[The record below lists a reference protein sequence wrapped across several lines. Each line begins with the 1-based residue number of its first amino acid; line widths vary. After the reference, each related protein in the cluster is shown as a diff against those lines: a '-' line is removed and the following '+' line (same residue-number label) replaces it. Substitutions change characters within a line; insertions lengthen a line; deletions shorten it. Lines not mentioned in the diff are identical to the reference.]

1 MTSRQRVAIAIAISI
16 VALVAMG
23 GYAVLRLVHW
33 HRYGIAGLTYVPP
46 VPGASKSSPPKVAP
60 KSRLAFGTPGAIV
73 FVYPGGIAERSGIRA
88 GDVIRSINGIAI
100 TDIAP
105 LSALNERLRTGDR
118 IRYVLVHDGHERS
131 VEITLVSP
139 LHNGYFLLNI
149 IVAALVADLFFAIGI
164 LVLARG
170 PDDRRS
176 AVLFAMVTFGALSL
190 IGAIP
195 ASLDGSN
202 IRGITVASTA
212 IISVAASVGVFSLG
226 FLPLTLHL
234 ALVFPKDRPVLRR
247 RPAILRWVYA
257 TPALVGIILA
267 IAVLFM
273 AVAQANPA
281 VIERMERSTVFAVAT
296 CIAIAGLAAATR
308 VALRARFEGIRN
320 AVLDRPVHSLLAIIG
335 ITSTFAL
342 LFAAAG
348 MRRTTALVVVAVVVI
363 GLIIVLLYPVF
374 SCIALYRSYRE
385 SGVEERQQ
393 VKWPLWG
400 TIIAL
405 LCRIVIGAGG
415 FLGGMFAAL
424 NGRPPG
430 DMMLFF
436 QMAELTARLAY
447 ILIPLSFAFAIFKYR
462 LMNIDVIIKRTV
474 AYAILSGVIIVIYVG
489 MVGGV
494 GSLLVGVAGLR
505 NQTLVIAS
513 TVVVALIF
521 VPLRNK
527 LQLLVDRNLFR
538 QKYDYPQAL
547 QTLSEETVDAQDAHA
562 FLRRS
567 AELLQQA
574 LQSRSVVIF
583 ANRNDDLLAIAKV
596 GLSDQILGA
605 LRIPRTAIDGLPDRA
620 FDPRRRVLPAEVQ
633 MPLQQIDATLC
644 LPFGGGDS
652 SALLAL
658 GGKLAGR
665 EYDVEDLDFLASAA
679 DQIRVGLD
687 RIRLRTEESE
697 FAQAREMQRG
707 LLPSVLPTA
716 AGLEISGTWRP
727 ARAVG
732 GDYYDVLD
740 LGDDRVAFCI
750 GDVAGKGMGAALLM
764 SSLQSAV
771 RASAF
776 DARGTAD
783 LCERV
788 RRVVV
793 SNLTGGRFITFF
805 VGLYDASSGRLA
817 FTNAGHNPPLLVRAD
832 GTAQRLENGGPALAR
847 LLRQKYEE
855 GSVALEPG
863 DRLVLFTDGVTEAA
877 SKHTSELF
885 GDARLEALV
894 RDSRTLGAAQLQD
907 AIVNRVTEFS
917 GGDLEDDVTLIVVS
931 RQA

>member
-1 MTSRQRVAIAIAISI
+1 MTPRQRVAVAIAISAI
-16 VALVAMG
+16 ALATMG
-23 GYAVLRLVHW
+23 AYSIFRLVHW
-33 HRYGIAGLTYVPP
+33 HRHGIAGLTYVPA
-46 VPGASKSSPPKVAP
+46 VPGSAKQRAKKMSVAF
-60 KSRLAFGTPGAIV
+60 ATPGAVV
-73 FVYPGGIAERSGIRA
+73 FVYPGGVAERAGIRA
-88 GDVIRSINGIAI
+88 ADVIRSIDGIPVDDLRGLAQ
-100 TDIAP
+100 
-105 LSALNERLRTGDR
+105 LNDRARTGDR
-118 IRYVLVHDGHERS
+118 IRYVIEREGHEHA
-131 VEITLVSP
+131 VEVTLVSP

-149 IVAALVADLFFAIGI
+149 IVAVLVADLFFAIGI

-176 AVLFAMVTFGALSL
+176 AVLFAMVSFGAMSL
-190 IGAIP
+190 LGSIP

-202 IRGITVASTA
+202 VRGIIVASTA
-212 IISVAASVGVFSLG
+212 VLSVAASVGIFSLG

-234 ALVFPKDRPVLRR
+234 SLVFPKDRPVLRK
-247 RPAILRWVYA
+247 RPAMLRWVYA
-257 TPALVGIILA
+257 LPVFVGLV
-267 IAVLFM
+267 M
-273 AVAQANPA
+273 AVAVATMAIAQSNPA
-281 VIERMERSTVFAVAT
+281 LLEQIKRSTVIAVAAT
-296 CIAIAGLAAATR
+296 AAAAGLGTGAR
-308 VALRARFEGIRN
+308 VALLARKEGARN
-320 AVLDRPVHSLLAIIG
+320 AFLDRPVQSLIAVTGL
-335 ITSTFAL
+335 ITAVAL
-342 LFAAAG
+342 LLGAVGFSKAALLLVIAG
-348 MRRTTALVVVAVVVI
+348 AVV
-363 GLIIVLLYPVF
+363 GLGVVMLYPIF

-405 LCRIVIGAGG
+405 VIRIVIGTGG
-415 FLGGMFAAL
+415 FLGGMFAAF

-430 DMMLFF
+430 NMMTVL
-436 QMAELTARLAY
+436 QITELTARLAY

-462 LMNIDVIIKRTV
+462 LMNIDLIIKRTV

-505 NQTLVIAS
+505 NQTMVIAS

-547 QTLSEETVDAQDAHA
+547 QTLSEETVEARDAHA
-562 FLRRS
+562 FLRRC
-567 AELLQQA
+567 AEVLQQA

-583 ANRNDDLLAIAKV
+583 MNRNGDLLAIAKV

-605 LRIPRTAIDGLPDRA
+605 LRIRTSAVEGLPERA
-620 FDPRRRVLPAEVQ
+620 FDPRRRTLPTEVQ
-633 MPLQQIDATLC
+633 GPLQQIDATLC
-644 LPFGGGDS
+644 LPFGGAGDS
-652 SALLAL
+652 AALLAL

-687 RIRLRTEESE
+687 RIRLGTEESE
-697 FAQAREMQRG
+697 FAQAREMQRA
-707 LLPSVLPTA
+707 LLPSTLPRIE
-716 AGLEISGTWRP
+716 GLQVSGTWQP

-740 LGDDRVAFCI
+740 LGDGRIAFCI

-771 RASAF
+771 RASAH
-776 DARGTAD
+776 DARGAAD

-793 SNLTGGRFITFF
+793 SNLAGGRFITFF
-805 VGLYDASSGRLA
+805 YALYDSTNGTLVYS
-817 FTNAGHNPPLLVRAD
+817 NAGHNPPLLVRAN
-832 GTAQRLENGGPALAR
+832 GTTARLESGGPALAR
-847 LLRQKYEE
+847 LLRQKFEQGTE
-855 GSVALEPG
+855 PFAPG
-863 DRLVLFTDGVTEAA
+863 DRLLLFTDGVTEAA
-877 SKHTSELF
+877 SAQSGDLF
-885 GDARLEALV
+885 GDARLEELV
-894 RDSRTLGAAQLQD
+894 RTSNTLDAAALERE
-907 AIVNRVTEFS
+907 IVNEVTAFA
-917 GGDLEDDVTLIVVS
+917 GGDLEDDLTLIVVS